1 MYFPKKSLGGSKN
14 SEFGAHQEFKMTS
27 PWGKKN
33 PVPQIFFPKP
43 SDIYKW
49 TIFPKIVVLV
59 AHRETS
65 EGTLRRGES
74 KERVLGGPT
83 EDAGECS
90 LIGILAGRPRFA
102 LYCIY
107 NGGNQPSNDDRAPFK
122 KEHFGESSGGS
133 LLCNRC
139 WLDAGVSHSQ
149 SPFFALLK
157 RHTIVCL

>member
-1 MYFPKKSLGGSKN
+1 MG
-14 SEFGAHQEFKMTS
+14 
-27 PWGKKN
+27 GKKLSATN
-33 PVPQIFFPKP
+33 IFPQP

-59 AHRETS
+59 AHRGTS

-74 KERVLGGPT
+74 KERVLGGAT

-90 LIGILAGRPRFA
+90 LTGILARRPRFA

-107 NGGNQPSNDDRAPFK
+107 NGGNRPSNDGRAPFK

-139 WLDAGVSHSQ
+139 WLDAGVSRSQ

-157 RHTIVCL
+157 ELHNCLSLDEWLKKMCAVGDGP